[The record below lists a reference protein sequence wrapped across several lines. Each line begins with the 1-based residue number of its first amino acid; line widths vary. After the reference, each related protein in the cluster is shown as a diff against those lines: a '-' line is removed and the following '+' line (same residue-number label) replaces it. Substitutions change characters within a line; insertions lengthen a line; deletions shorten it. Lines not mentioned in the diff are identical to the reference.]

1 MLEFNPIN
9 ILKLP
14 VKKTLNSIAGTYICI
29 NLINDK
35 TYVGSASINCM
46 YRRYTGHLLK
56 GIGGNLLV
64 KHAVLIYG
72 LENFAFVVIET
83 TKEVKNK
90 EEILRIEQ
98 KYIDLL
104 LPEYNIAKI
113 AGSRLNTK

>member
-1 MLEFNPIN
+1 
-9 ILKLP
+9 
-14 VKKTLNSIAGTYICI
+14 
-29 NLINDK
+29 
-35 TYVGSASINCM
+35 
-46 YRRYTGHLLK
+46 
-56 GIGGNLLV
+56 
-64 KHAVLIYG
+64 
-72 LENFAFVVIET
+72 LENFAFVVIEI